1 MEDTISIPTPD
12 HVTLEFELAGL
23 GSRFCAYLI
32 DGLVIILM
40 ILAIV
45 VVMLFLGMAQA
56 RLFRDLLTQSSDWV
70 TSWNMALL
78 LIFAFLI
85 YWGYYVLFEGL
96 KRGSTP
102 GKKRLG
108 IRVIR
113 DDGLPI
119 GLREAA
125 LRNLVR
131 AADMLPPPCY
141 LLGGLVMQFD
151 RHGRRLGD
159 MVAGTLVIVE
169 KFEIQSESAAGAAW
183 AARVE
188 QGRSRQAVTLPQGAL
203 SPSQIALIEQF
214 MVRRH
219 SLTRERREALAW
231 QITEPLLPLLGE
243 DRGSLDKSPDRAEQ
257 CERILLEIL
266 QTVQGE
272 APKRSPTLK
281 DRNPPTLY

>member
-1 MEDTISIPTPD
+1 MEDKISIPTPD

-32 DGLVIILM
+32 DGLVIMLLIVL
-40 ILAIV
+40 IV
-45 VVMLFLGMAQA
+45 VVMVLLGMAQA
-56 RLFRDLLTQSSDWV
+56 SLFRELLTQTSDWV

-78 LIFAFLI
+78 LVFVFLI
-85 YWGYYVLFEGL
+85 YWGYYVLLEGL

-102 GKKRLG
+102 GKKCLG
-108 IRVIR
+108 IRVVR
-113 DDGLPI
+113 EDGLPI

-159 MVAGTLVIVE
+159 MVAGTLVVVE
-169 KFEIQSESAAGAAW
+169 KFEIQSGSAAGAAW

-188 QGRSRQAVTLPQGAL
+188 QGRSRQAITLPQGAL

-219 SLTRERREALAW
+219 SLPRERREALAW
-231 QITEPLLPLLGE
+231 QIAEPLLPSLGE
-243 DRGSLDKSPDRAEQ
+243 DRDSVGKSPDRASQ

-266 QTVQGE
+266 ATVRGE
-272 APKRSPTLK
+272 APKRSVTLN
-281 DRNPPTLY
+281 DRNPPALF